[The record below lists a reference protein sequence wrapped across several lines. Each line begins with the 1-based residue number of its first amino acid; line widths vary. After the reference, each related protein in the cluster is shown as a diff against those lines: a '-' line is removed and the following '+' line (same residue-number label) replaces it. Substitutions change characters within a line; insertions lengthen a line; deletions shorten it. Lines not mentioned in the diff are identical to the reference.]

1 MEIDLSKIKTY
12 TGFAIKSRKIKFGVD
27 DILKLKTANLI
38 IISEALA
45 ESGCEKIKG
54 YASKKSIFYITL
66 TENDFM
72 ELFPYKNIKAF
83 AILDNNLADAIKK
96 NLTII

>member
-12 TGFAIKSRKIKFGVD
+12 VGFAKKAQKIKFGVD
-27 DILKLKTANLI
+27 DILKLKNADLI
-38 IISEALA
+38 IISETLT
-45 ESGCEKIKG
+45 ESGCEKLKG
-54 YASKKSIFYITL
+54 FASKKSIFITTL
-66 TENDFM
+66 TENDFI
-72 ELFPYKNIKAF
+72 ELFPDKNIKAF